1 LTYEKNF
8 VENPTNEFELKM
20 DDHIKEEIKTEKYQE
35 HLRYLLMF
43 TKWTN
48 VEPQCVK
55 NSKKEWFDVEE
66 RDIVKQFWNTFE
78 LCEGEFVPS
87 SEIVEWLDNTKSKIS
102 MQKFGLDMKK
112 WKEVNKKEFDVKI
125 IKNKGKCV
133 RVWDGIRRI
142 SCCELDAEPSSENI

>member
-1 LTYEKNF
+1 
-8 VENPTNEFELKM
+8 M
-20 DDHIKEEIKTEKYQE
+20 DDHIKEEIKTEKYQI

-112 WKEVNKKEFDVKI
+112 WKEVNKKEFGVKI
-125 IKNKGKCV
+125 KKIKGKCV
-133 RVWDGIRRI
+133 SVWDGIRRI